1 MARKAKKAKKA
12 PSVQAD
18 GDGETASKGSF
29 VGGLVTLVVL
39 AAASFGTVFMLPSH
53 QTELIVKDATNV
65 HASEEEKIDFSE
77 ETGFLELTP
86 LTISLQEKSRIL
98 KIGITLETRAG
109 EEAYIDPND
118 PRIRDAF
125 MGYLRALRLEQIEDA
140 AFMAQMRSQLLRRA
154 KLILGPENIRGILI
168 TDFLVR

>member
-1 MARKAKKAKKA
+1 MAKKDKKAKNKA
-12 PSVQAD
+12 SKLAD
-18 GDGETASKGSF
+18 GESPPSKK
-29 VGGLVTLVVL
+29 GGLVSSLVTLIVL
-39 AAASFGTVFMLPSH
+39 GATSFGTVYMLPAP
-53 QTELIVKDATNV
+53 QKPPMVTEATTE
-65 HASEEEKIDFSE
+65 HSLDQKKIDFSE

-86 LTISLQEKSRIL
+86 LTISLQERSRIL
-98 KIGITLETRAG
+98 KIGITLETAAG
-109 EEAYIDPND
+109 EEAYMDPND

-154 KLILGPENIRGILI
+154 KLILGPDNIRGILI